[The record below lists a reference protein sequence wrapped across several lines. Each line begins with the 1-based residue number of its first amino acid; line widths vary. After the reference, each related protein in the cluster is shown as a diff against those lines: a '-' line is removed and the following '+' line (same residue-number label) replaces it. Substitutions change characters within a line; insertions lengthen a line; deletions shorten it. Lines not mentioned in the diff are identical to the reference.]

1 MERAVYQRMGEL
13 EGEHWWFAGRRAVL
27 KAVIERYA
35 ALPPQARILEA
46 GCGTGGNLELLK
58 TFGAVDA
65 IEPDEEA
72 AGMAAAA
79 SGLPV
84 VRAGLPALEAF
95 SGRSYD
101 LIAMF
106 DVLEHIEDDA
116 GALCA
121 LRERLKPQGRL
132 ILSVPAYPWL
142 WSAHDEAHH
151 HFRRYTRAMLGEAAH
166 AAGFLIEADSP
177 FNSLLLP
184 PIVLVRLLKG
194 AAGAGGSDD
203 AMPPRALNRLLRAV
217 FSAEAKLVGRV
228 RAPVGAS
235 IWAVLKPA
243 P

>member
-13 EGEHWWFAGRRAVL
+13 EGEHWWFTGRRAVL

-35 ALPPQARILEA
+35 RLPAQARILEA

-84 VRAGLPALEAF
+84 VRTGLPALEGF

-101 LIAMF
+101 LVAMF
-106 DVLEHIEDDA
+106 DVLEHVEDDA
-116 GALCA
+116 GALRA
-121 LRERLKPQGRL
+121 LRERLKPEGRL

-142 WSAHDEAHH
+142 WSPHDEAHH
-151 HFRRYTRAMLGEAAH
+151 HFRRYTRAALRKTAAD
-166 AAGFLIEADSP
+166 AGFSIEAESP

-194 AAGAGGSDD
+194 AAGTGGSDD
-203 AMPPRALNRLLRAV
+203 AMPPRALNRLLGWLFAL
-217 FSAEAKLVGRV
+217 EAGLVGRV
-228 RAPVGAS
+228 RAPAGAS
-235 IWAVLKPA
+235 IWAVLKP
-243 P
+243 PP